1 MKKLVVLLLITAVSM
16 GILTSCGFNDIKIE
30 NYEWQMR
37 SIVHIEDGVAIMD
50 AASKENSAHPE
61 AAIIQMTLKAKNGKL
76 VITDITNNVVY
87 EGTYSVNKRTPKEV
101 HYNISIGDKNGLA
114 TVAMTTYAD
123 GSKEPT
129 LPINLGGYSIYFYC
143 TADGD

>member
-1 MKKLVVLLLITAVSM
+1 MKKIIVLLITVVSI
-16 GILTSCGFNDIKIE
+16 GLLPSCGFNNIKIE

-37 SIVHIEDGVAIMD
+37 SIVHIEDGIAIMD
-50 AASKENSAHPE
+50 AANEKNSTYPDAV
-61 AAIIQMTLKAKNGKL
+61 IIQMTLAANNGKL
-76 VITDITNNVVY
+76 VITDITNNIIY
-87 EGTYSVNKRTPKEV
+87 EGKYSVNKRTPKGV
-101 HYNISIGDKNGLA
+101 NYNISIGDKNGLA

>member
-1 MKKLVVLLLITAVSM
+1 MKKIIVLLITVVSI
-16 GILTSCGFNDIKIE
+16 GLLSSCGFNDIKIE

-37 SIVHIEDGVAIMD
+37 SIVHIEDSVAIMD
-50 AASKENSAHPE
+50 AANKENSAYPE
-61 AAIIQMTLKAKNGKL
+61 AMIIQMTLKAKNGKL

-129 LPINLGGYSIYFYC
+129 LPINLGGYSMYFYC
-143 TADGD
+143 PAEVD